1 MVTVRVPRPLRISRF
16 CSMLSLI
23 AIAMTCSLFLLV
35 TGCGT
40 VGAGTAP
47 VTSPTVTIAA
57 SPTTIAAGASS
68 TLTVTA
74 TNATTVTISGSDGSN
89 KTMAAA
95 GGTLTVTPAATTT
108 YTATATGASGTTPAT
123 ATATV
128 TVSAAP
134 PSNPTVTV
142 SANPTSILA
151 GGTSTLTVAT
161 TNATA
166 VQITGT
172 DGSSYNV
179 TLTNGS
185 GTQAVTPAATTTYT
199 ATATGATGTTPATA
213 TATVTVTAPS
223 APPTVS
229 ISVNPT
235 LILRGASATL
245 TVTASN
251 ATGVTVQGTDGSL
264 YTLPAGG
271 GTKSVSPTTS
281 TTYQATAT
289 GAAGTTPATA
299 QATLTVTQ
307 PPAPTVA
314 INANPTTIASG
325 TSSLLTVTATNATS
339 VTVTGTDGT
348 NQTLP
353 AIGGTVTVSPTA
365 TTKTTY
371 TYTATANGTVGT
383 ATATATVTVVP
394 GGTVES
400 ITHVIFML
408 QENRSFDSY
417 FGMLNPYRA
426 NNKTGAQPWNQGD
439 DGTIY
444 TVDGIDDKLNKISN
458 TGKGYA
464 GDPTANPPIPPSN
477 PQTIKPF
484 KFTSTCV
491 DDMSSAWEE
500 SFWDVNGSFSPNRSI
515 TMDGFAGNASGF
527 AQSCVASGT
536 CSGTFNDVNG
546 YRAMGYYDQG
556 FFNYYYYMAS
566 NFALSDRWFSPVSS
580 KTIDNRIAT
589 FSGGTT
595 EGFVNDP
602 QSDDHIG
609 TQVPIPT
616 IFRELNKAN
625 VSWKIYYTVNNALC
639 LYDDDCQA
647 SSATALEPSTT
658 FSYFT
663 DAYQYLQKN
672 PTPGNPAGCVSPLS
686 PSEDIGDKNNQF
698 CIDLNH
704 IAPLSQYYTDLK
716 NGTLPSFS
724 FIEAGYGNNDEHP
737 GSGQSVLA
745 GQQEVSYIINSLMQS
760 SAWDN
765 SVFFLAYDEVG
776 GPYDHVPPVPGHS
789 NDFTDTAQKALYP
802 DIGGS
807 TVNGVTYTNVAVAPD
822 PYAPCVPP
830 NGLLVTT
837 TPPYCDLDK
846 PGEPGTTPGD
856 VVTEQGFGAQI
867 GFRVPNMVISP
878 FVKRHYVSHIPMDHE
893 AIIRFVEDRFIND
906 GSTGS
911 PQYLTKRDAS
921 EPNLL
926 DFFDFLNVPWASPP
940 TPPTATTNSSS
951 CTPNS
956 LGN

>member
-1 MVTVRVPRPLRISRF
+1 MKVRVSRPLRTIL
-16 CSMLSLI
+16 MPLAMTLSL
-23 AIAMTCSLFLLV
+23 LLV
-35 TGCGT
+35 ITGCGT
-40 VGAGTAP
+40 VGAGTPTTTA
-47 VTSPTVTIAA
+47 PTVTIAA
-57 SPTTIAAGASS
+57 SPTTVAAGASS
-68 TLTVTA
+68 TLTVA
-74 TNATTVTISGSDGSN
+74 AANATAVTVTGSDGSS
-89 KTMAAA
+89 KTMSTT
-95 GGTLTVTPAATTT
+95 GGTLTVTPAKTTT
-108 YTATATGASGTTPAT
+108 YTATASGASGTTPAT

-128 TVSAAP
+128 TVSGTT
-134 PSNPTVTV
+134 PSNPTVTLT
-142 SANPTSILA
+142 ANPTSILA
-151 GGTSTLTVAT
+151 GGSSTLTIAT

-179 TLTNGS
+179 TLTSGS
-185 GTQAVTPAATTTYT
+185 GTQAVSPAATTTYT

-213 TATVTVTAPS
+213 TATVTVTA
-223 APPTVS
+223 AGAAPTVS
-229 ISVNPT
+229 ISVKPT

-271 GTKSVSPTTS
+271 GMQSVSPTTT

-289 GAAGTTPATA
+289 GVAGTTPAT
-299 QATLTVTQ
+299 QQVVLTVTQ
-307 PPAPTVA
+307 PPAPTVT
-314 INANPTTIASG
+314 IVANPTSIASG

-365 TTKTTY
+365 ATNTTF
-371 TYTATANGTVGT
+371 TYTATAKGVAGT
-383 ATATATVTVVP
+383 ATNTATVTVVP
-394 GGTVES
+394 AGTVQS

-417 FGMLNPYRA
+417 FGWLNPYRA
-426 NNKTGAQPWNQGD
+426 NNKTGTQPWNQGD

-444 TVDGIDDKLNKISN
+444 TVDGIDDKPNISN
-458 TGKGYA
+458 KGKGYA
-464 GDPTANPPIPPSN
+464 GDPTANPPIPPST

-500 SFWDVNGSFSPNRSI
+500 SFWDVNGSFSPTRSI

-536 CSGTFNDVNG
+536 CSGTFTDVNG
-546 YRAMGYYDQG
+546 YRAMGYYDQD

-566 NFALSDRWFSPVSS
+566 NFAVSDRWFSPVSS

-609 TQVPIPT
+609 TQVTIPT

-639 LYDDDCQA
+639 MYDSDDCQA
-647 SSATALEPSTT
+647 TSSTELEPSTT

-663 DAYQYLQKN
+663 DAYQYLQHN

-704 IAPLSQYYTDLK
+704 LAPLSQYYTDLK

-745 GQQEVSYIINSLMQS
+745 GQQEVSYIVNSLMQS
-760 SAWDN
+760 TAWDN

-789 NDFTDTAQKALYP
+789 NDFTDAAQKALYP
-802 DIGGS
+802 DIGGG
-807 TVNGVTYTNVAVAPD
+807 TVNGVTYSNIAVAPD
-822 PYAPCVPP
+822 RYAPCVPL
-830 NGLLVTT
+830 NGVIPTMA
-837 TPPYCDLDK
+837 PYCDLSK
-846 PGEPGTTPGD
+846 QGEPGTAGTTLGSPGVTSD

-867 GFRVPNMVISP
+867 GFRVPNMVVSP

-911 PQYLTKRDAS
+911 PKYLTMRDAS

-926 DFFDFLNVPWASPP
+926 DFFDFTNVPWASPP

-951 CTPNS
+951 CKPNS

>member
-1 MVTVRVPRPLRISRF
+1 MKLRVSRPLRKIL
-16 CSMLSLI
+16 MPL
-23 AIAMTCSLFLLV
+23 AMTVSLLLV
-35 TGCGT
+35 ITGCGT
-40 VGAGTAP
+40 VGAGTTST
-47 VTSPTVTIAA
+47 TSPTVTISA
-57 SPTTIAAGASS
+57 SPTTVAAGVSS
-68 TLTVTA
+68 TLTVAA
-74 TNATTVTISGSDGSN
+74 TNATTVTISGSDGTS
-89 KTMAAA
+89 KTLAAT
-95 GGTLTVTPAATTT
+95 GGTWPVTPSKTTT

-128 TVSAAP
+128 MVSGTT
-134 PSNPTVTV
+134 PSNPTVTLT
-142 SANPTSILA
+142 ANPTSILA
-151 GGTSTLTVAT
+151 GGSSTLTIAT

-185 GTQAVTPAATTTYT
+185 GTQAVSPAATTTYT

-213 TATVTVTAPS
+213 TATVTVTA
-223 APPTVS
+223 AGAAPTVS
-229 ISVNPT
+229 ISVKPT

-271 GTKSVSPTTS
+271 GMQSVSPTTT

-289 GAAGTTPATA
+289 GAAGTTPATE
-299 QATLTVTQ
+299 QVILTVTQ
-307 PPAPTVA
+307 PPAPTVT
-314 INANPTTIASG
+314 IVANPTSIASG

-365 TTKTTY
+365 TT
-371 TYTATANGTVGT
+371 TYTATANGTAGT
-383 ATATATVTVVP
+383 ATATAMVTVVP
-394 GGTVES
+394 AGTVQS

-417 FGMLNPYRA
+417 YGMLNLYRA
-426 NNKTGAQPWNQGD
+426 KNNTNGQPWNQGD
-439 DGTIY
+439 DGTTY
-444 TVDGIDDKLNKISN
+444 TVDGIDDKLNTISN

-500 SFWDVNGSFSPNRSI
+500 SFWDVNGSFSPSRSI

-546 YRAMGYYDQG
+546 YRAMGYYDED

-595 EGFVNDP
+595 QGFVNDP
-602 QSDDHIG
+602 QSDDHLG
-609 TQVPIPT
+609 TQVPTPT

-639 LYDDDCQA
+639 MYDSDDCQA
-647 SSATALEPSTT
+647 TASTELEPSTT

-686 PSEDIGDKNNQF
+686 PSEDIGDKNNTF
-698 CIDLNH
+698 CINLNH

-802 DIGGS
+802 DIGGG
-807 TVNGVTYTNVAVAPD
+807 TVNGVTYSNIAVAPD

-830 NGLLVTT
+830 SGLLVTP

-846 PGEPGTTPGD
+846 PGEPGTSPTD
-856 VVTEQGFGAQI
+856 VVGEQGFGAQI

-878 FVKRHYVSHIPMDHE
+878 FVKKHYVSHIPMDHE

-911 PQYLTKRDAS
+911 PEYLTKRDAS

-926 DFFDFLNVPWASPP
+926 DFFDFTNVPWASPP
-940 TPPTATTNSSS
+940 TPPTATTNSST